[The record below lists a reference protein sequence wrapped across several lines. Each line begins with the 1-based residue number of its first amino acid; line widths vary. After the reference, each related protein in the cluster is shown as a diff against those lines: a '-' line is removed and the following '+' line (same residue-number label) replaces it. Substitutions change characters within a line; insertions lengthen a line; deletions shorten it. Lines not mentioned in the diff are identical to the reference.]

1 MNDIRICVI
10 YHSGLGHTAYQAKAV
25 RDGAGSVAGASA
37 ELIYAG
43 EAMDRREELQ
53 ACDGMIFGCPTYMG
67 SASAGLKEFMDAT
80 SRIWLAQGWKNK
92 VAGGFTNSGN
102 QSGDKLSTLYQLMTF
117 AMQHGMIWA
126 GLDLPGGNN
135 SSRGGVEDLNRL
147 GSWVGAMAQ
156 SNTDQGIDGL
166 VESDLR
172 TAYRLGARV
181 AEVAAALNSP
191 VTMPHSKSSPF

>member
-1 MNDIRICVI
+1 MTEIRISIV

-25 RDGAGSVAGASA
+25 RDGAASVDGARV

-43 EAMDRREELQ
+43 EAMDRRDALR
-53 ACDGMIFGCPTYMG
+53 ASDAMIFGCPTYMG
-67 SASAGLKEFMDAT
+67 SASAGFKEFMDAT

-102 QSGDKLSTLYQLMTF
+102 QSGDKLGTLFQLMTF

-135 SSRGGVEDLNRL
+135 SSRGGVDDLNRL
-147 GSWVGAMAQ
+147 GSWIGAMAQ
-156 SNTDQGIDGL
+156 SNTDQGIDG
-166 VESDLR
+166 VEESDLR

-181 AEVAAALNSP
+181 AEVALVMNSAAALERKRSL
-191 VTMPHSKSSPF
+191 PF